1 MYDIA
6 WYAVRVNRSGST
18 FVALPVKIDVL
29 NSEEDGWQPNV
40 AAPGANGL
48 DGQVCRSSPCRSR
61 AAEPPLSLERIVATA
76 VELLDAQGVDGLTM
90 RRLADR
96 LGSGVM
102 SLYWHVDNKEDVFD
116 LALDSVLEY
125 RGPPQ
130 MVESQDWRG
139 EVVHMLE
146 DWRASMLRH
155 PWSASLLPRR
165 ALGPNILGR
174 LELLSKTLSRA
185 GVADA
190 DLNVAIWSLWN
201 YVMGATITRASFDL
215 SDDDRAAA
223 QQRLDTSQRTLP
235 DNRTLPS
242 AVG

>member
-1 MYDIA
+1 MA
-6 WYAVRVNRSGST
+6 AKRSGARSKRSQQIS
-18 FVALPVKIDVL
+18 APLQPG
-29 NSEEDGWQPNV
+29 ED
-40 AAPGANGL
+40 A
-48 DGQVCRSSPCRSR
+48 SS
-61 AAEPPLSLERIVATA
+61 EPPLSRERIVATA
-76 VELLDAQGVDGLTM
+76 VELLDAQGLDGLTM

-116 LALDSVLEY
+116 LALNSVLEY

-130 MVESQDWRG
+130 IAEFQDWRG
-139 EVVHMLE
+139 DIAHMLE
-146 DWRASMLRH
+146 DWRAIMLRH

-165 ALGPNILGR
+165 ALGPNILSR

-201 YVMGATITRASFDL
+201 YVMGATVTRASFDL
-215 SDDDRAAA
+215 SDDGGAAT
-223 QQRLDTSQRTLP
+223 QQRLEHLSERYPTIERSRLLLDDDWDGAFRKGLGFLLDGLSK
-235 DNRTLPS
+235 
-242 AVG
+242 

>member
-1 MYDIA
+1 MTA
-6 WYAVRVNRSGST
+6 KRSGARSKR
-18 FVALPVKIDVL
+18 PQRI
-29 NSEEDGWQPNV
+29 SQWSQP
-40 AAPGANGL
+40 AQEP
-48 DGQVCRSSPCRSR
+48 RS
-61 AAEPPLSLERIVATA
+61 EPPLSRERIVATA
-76 VELLDAQGVDGLTM
+76 AELLDAHGVDGLTM

-116 LALDSVLEY
+116 LALDAVLEY
-125 RGPPQ
+125 RGSPQ
-130 MVESQDWRG
+130 TVQSQDWRG

-165 ALGPNILGR
+165 ALGPNILSR

-223 QQRLDTSQRTLP
+223 QKRLEHLSERYPTIERSRLLLDDDWDGAFRKGLGFLLDGLSP
-235 DNRTLPS
+235 K
-242 AVG
+242 

>member
-1 MYDIA
+1 MA
-6 WYAVRVNRSGST
+6 AKRSG
-18 FVALPVKIDVL
+18 A
-29 NSEEDGWQPNV
+29 
-40 AAPGANGL
+40 
-48 DGQVCRSSPCRSR
+48 RSKRSR
-61 AAEPPLSLERIVATA
+61 RINLSIEPVQEPRSEPPLSRGRIVATA
-76 VELLDAQGVDGLTM
+76 VELLGAQGVDGLTM

-130 MVESQDWRG
+130 IAQDWRG
-139 EVVHMLE
+139 KVVHMLE

-174 LELLSKTLSRA
+174 LELLSRSLSKA

-201 YVMGATITRASFDL
+201 YVMGATITRANFDL
-215 SDDDRAAA
+215 PDDDKAAT
-223 QQRLDTSQRTLP
+223 QQRLTRPGERYPTIERSRLLLDSDWDGAFRKGLGFLLDGLSP
-235 DNRTLPS
+235 R
-242 AVG
+242 

>member
-1 MYDIA
+1 MA
-6 WYAVRVNRSGST
+6 AKRSGARSKQSQRT
-18 FVALPVKIDVL
+18 SVSLQPVQEPR
-29 NSEEDGWQPNV
+29 SE
-40 AAPGANGL
+40 
-48 DGQVCRSSPCRSR
+48 S
-61 AAEPPLSLERIVATA
+61 PLSRERIVATA
-76 VELLDAQGVDGLTM
+76 VELLDAQGLDGLTM

-130 MVESQDWRG
+130 IAESEDWRE
-139 EVVHMLE
+139 EVAHKLE
-146 DWRASMLRH
+146 DWRAIMLRH

-174 LELLSKTLSRA
+174 LELLSKSLSGA
-185 GVADA
+185 GVSDA

-201 YVMGATITRASFDL
+201 YVMGATITRANFDL
-215 SDDDRAAA
+215 PDDGKAAT
-223 QQRLDTSQRTLP
+223 QQRFTHLSERYPTIERSRLLLDSDWDGAFRKGLGFLLDGLAP
-235 DNRTLPS
+235 
-242 AVG
+242 G

>member
-1 MYDIA
+1 MA
-6 WYAVRVNRSGST
+6 AKPSGARGKRSQRT
-18 FVALPVKIDVL
+18 K
-29 NSEEDGWQPNV
+29 E
-40 AAPGANGL
+40 
-48 DGQVCRSSPCRSR
+48 QVQQEPRG
-61 AAEPPLSLERIVATA
+61 EPPLSRERIVATA

-116 LALDSVLEY
+116 LALDQVLEY
-125 RGPPQ
+125 RKPQ
-130 MVESQDWRG
+130 QPGEAQGWRG

-146 DWRASMLRH
+146 DWRTSMLRH

-165 ALGPNILGR
+165 ALGPSILGR
-174 LELLSKTLSRA
+174 LELLSKSLSRA

-201 YVMGATITRASFDL
+201 YVMGSTVTRASFNL
-215 SDDDRAAA
+215 SDDDRASG
-223 QQRLDTSQRTLP
+223 QQRLERLSERFPTIERSRLLLDDDWDGTFRKGLGFLLDGLS
-235 DNRTLPS
+235 
-242 AVG
+242 